1 MDKDS
6 MRYSHMMPQKLFLL
20 KWVDINTVT
29 KKKTTFF
36 YPDFFDLGANVFK
49 NYDPI
54 VEFVVT
60 DFLPIFIFGCML
72 WIKKKKRNYKKEI
85 NLMNSTT
92 SSCFSNWSTN
102 SFWSGRLI
110 WMLFI
115 FFGFL
120 ALWLLST
127 SNFLF
132 LIAAEIYFVL
142 NRRFWQLKIWICT
155 GNFF

>member
-1 MDKDS
+1 M
-6 MRYSHMMPQKLFLL
+6 
-20 KWVDINTVT
+20 
-29 KKKTTFF
+29 
-36 YPDFFDLGANVFK
+36 NVV
-49 NYDPI
+49 N
-54 VEFVVT
+54 E
-60 DFLPIFIFGCML
+60 L
-72 WIKKKKRNYKKEI
+72 KKKKRNYKKEI

-142 NRRFWQLKIWICT
+142 NRRFWQLKIWICA
-155 GNFF
+155 GNFFLTFFNWKTRHIHCKLLWSNQTLCYLKVKLFLFQTEIQYLKWCLHFPQ

>member
-1 MDKDS
+1 
-6 MRYSHMMPQKLFLL
+6 
-20 KWVDINTVT
+20 
-29 KKKTTFF
+29 
-36 YPDFFDLGANVFK
+36 
-49 NYDPI
+49 
-54 VEFVVT
+54 
-60 DFLPIFIFGCML
+60 
-72 WIKKKKRNYKKEI
+72 
-85 NLMNSTT
+85 MNSTT

-142 NRRFWQLKIWICT
+142 NRRFWQLKIWICALFNDYIFT
-155 GNFF
+155 IDIDIDTIRKFFFNVFQLKNSSYSLQIVMIKPNSLLSKSKIVPLPNRNTISEMMSSLSTINVKKDINCFNNENWSIHY